1 MFITSSARQ
10 IFAEAECPNKFN
22 KEIQDK
28 EKTMSLEPDHRTP
41 TTTNKEPDWDNADY
55 SYEAPGARDVVPD
68 MPPIPDVTTFDP
80 PKDNWAWT
88 HFDTAYHKPAKAF
101 PAPNREIVSEE
112 NPLEVDVFY
121 SMRSPYS
128 YLSLSRLAYL
138 NSNFNV
144 NVNIKVIFP
153 IAARTAKP
161 GQSSGLGGRWY
172 YWGYTA
178 GLDTVRTGRYEGIPF
193 RFANPDP
200 ILADTWPVDSCSQI
214 TAPMEKQPY
223 IAWLVRLGNAAQL
236 QDKTLEYC
244 LAVSPLI
251 WGAAAPIGEWPFHV
265 EAAVNS
271 TGMNYDAVIKDIQ
284 ANPGKYDA
292 VWEQNQDDFQMTG
305 QGGVPTMSFNG
316 EPFFGQDR
324 FDQFFWRLRQNGLTK
339 RMVPREPIVAR
350 PLRWP
355 SSPGGE

>member
-1 MFITSSARQ
+1 MT
-10 IFAEAECPNKFN
+10 
-22 KEIQDK
+22 
-28 EKTMSLEPDHRTP
+28 EPDLRP
-41 TTTNKEPDWDNADY
+41 PPSSDDGPDWDNLDA
-55 SYEAPGARDVVPD
+55 SYEAPGARGMVPD
-68 MPPIPDVTTFDP
+68 MPPIPDVTTLDP
-80 PKDNWAWT
+80 PKDNWDWT
-88 HFDTAYHKPAKAF
+88 HYDDIYHKPEKAH

-128 YLSLSRLAYL
+128 FLSLYRLAYL

-153 IAARTAKP
+153 IAVRTRHT
-161 GQSSGLGGRWY
+161 SGGSALSGRWY
-172 YWGYTA
+172 YFGYSIVDS
-178 GLDTVRTGRYEGIPF
+178 LRTGRYEGIPF
-193 RFANPDP
+193 HWANPDP
-200 ILADTWPVDSCSQI
+200 ILQDYYPQGDSSGQV
-214 TAPMEKQPY
+214 APMEKQPY
-223 IAWLVRLGNAAQL
+223 ITWLVRLANAAQL
-236 QDKTLEYC
+236 QGKTLEYC
-244 LAVSPLI
+244 LAVSSLI
-251 WGAAAPIGEWPFHV
+251 FGAQAKIGEWPFHV

-271 TGMNYDAVIKDIQ
+271 IGMDYNAVIKDFQ
-284 ANPGKYDA
+284 ANSDKYDD
-292 VWEQNQDDFQMTG
+292 VWQQNQVEFQATG

-339 RMVPREPIVAR
+339 RLKPREPIVAQ

>member
-1 MFITSSARQ
+1 MA
-10 IFAEAECPNKFN
+10 N
-22 KEIQDK
+22 
-28 EKTMSLEPDHRTP
+28 EPDNRPPPAGDT
-41 TTTNKEPDWDNADY
+41 EPDWDNLDA
-55 SYEAPGARDVVPD
+55 SYEAPGARDVVPE
-68 MPPIPDVTTFDP
+68 MPPIPDVTTLDP
-80 PKDNWAWT
+80 PKDNWCFR
-88 HFDTAYHKPAKAF
+88 HFDQGYHEPREAF
-101 PAPNREIVSEE
+101 PAPNREIISEE

-128 YLSLSRLAYL
+128 YLVSSRLGYL
-138 NSNFNV
+138 HSNFNV
-144 NVNIKVIFP
+144 NVNVRVIFP

-161 GQSSGLGGRWY
+161 GQKSSIGGRWY
-172 YWGYTA
+172 YWGYSG

-200 ILADTWPVDSCSQI
+200 ILADTYPPESCTQI

-223 IAWLVRLGNAAQL
+223 ITWLVRLGNAAEL
-236 QDKTLEYC
+236 QGKALEYC

-251 WGAAAPIGEWPFHV
+251 WGAATKIGEWPFHV

-271 TGMNYDAVIKDIQ
+271 IGMDYNAVIRDIQ

-292 VWEQNQDDFQMTG
+292 VWEQNQVDFQMTG

-324 FDQFFWRLRQNGLTK
+324 FNQFFWRLRENGLTK
-339 RMVPREPIVAR
+339 RNVPREPIIAR